1 MYVSLLQ
8 PKLVPAE
15 ITQNAQE
22 IIARLD
28 YDMKQANADTPLYV
42 CGCETTIGTSC
53 NALQHLDSVIIE
65 QLRALK
71 KIQRHLGD
79 ACMLIGGV
87 QLNLQVEPL
96 RLQHQIFFLTRTSL
110 ISLLPL
116 GVYAIGAANGFRIEE
131 ERYEL
136 AIDLHN
142 LGDYYYLNLRFAT
155 PEKKKFHIYMHARV
169 AVFSPYSLEKTLS
182 LFKRHCKDSV
192 YISNRVGMSNGQ
204 LQGGYSVYCPNG
216 RSKKVQEIHAPIPD
230 VLGQGEYLNN
240 FPQRTPEFQYKMTV
254 RALKLFFDNAGQKK
268 AILGLSGGIDS
279 ALVLVLAAE
288 ALGAENVLG
297 LIMPSQYTADAS
309 ITSAQQLAKNLGVET
324 KIIPITPLTDA
335 YLNTLESYFL
345 GLPADT
351 TEENLQAR
359 VRAVLLMAF
368 SNKFG
373 YMLLNTSNKS
383 ECAVGYST
391 MYGDACGAVSVIGA
405 LYKTEVYEMAR
416 WLNREQEI
424 IPNFIIDRPPSA
436 ELRPDQTDQDSLP
449 AYDILDA
456 ILTELL
462 DKGKKAE
469 RIRLPNVTKETVARV
484 ARLVKN
490 AAYKRYQ
497 MPPCL
502 RIAPDAFFDK

>member
-15 ITQNAQE
+15 IAQNAQE
-22 IIARLD
+22 IISRLD
-28 YDMKQANADTPLYV
+28 YDMRQANADTPLYV

-53 NALQHLDSVIIE
+53 SALQHLGSVTVE

-71 KIQRHLGD
+71 KIQRHLGE

-116 GVYAIGAANGFRIEE
+116 GACAIGSANGFRIEE

-136 AIDLHN
+136 AIDVRN
-142 LGDYYYLNLRFAT
+142 WGDYYYLNLRFAA
-155 PEKKKFHIYMHARV
+155 PEKKEFHIYMNARIP
-169 AVFSPYSLEKTLS
+169 VFTPYSLEKTLP
-182 LFKRHCKDSV
+182 LFKRYCKDSV
-192 YISNRVGMSNGQ
+192 YISNRVGMFNGQ
-204 LQGGYSVYCPNG
+204 LQGGYSIYCPNG
-216 RSKKVQEIHAPIPD
+216 RGKKEREIHAPVPD
-230 VLGQGEYLNN
+230 MLGQQEYLKD
-240 FPQRTPEFQYKMTV
+240 FPQRTAEFQYKMTV

-324 KIIPITPLTDA
+324 KIIPITPLTNA
-335 YLNTLESYFL
+335 YLNALEPYFA

-373 YMLLNTSNKS
+373 HILLNTSNKS

-405 LYKTEVYEMAR
+405 LYKTEVYGIAR
-416 WLNREQEI
+416 WINREQEI
-424 IPNFIIDRPPSA
+424 IPHFIIDRPPSA

-449 AYDILDA
+449 PYDILDA
-456 ILTELL
+456 ILIELL
-462 DKGKKAE
+462 DKGKRVE
-469 RIRLPNVTKETVARV
+469 RIHLPNVTKETVVRV

-502 RIAPDAFFDK
+502 RIAPDSFFDK